1 MIQTVE
7 NAIKTL
13 GKYMIGQSGIMLT
26 LEGCRSLY
34 SRLSKIPVTNSNLSQ
49 ARSACQLELEAAE
62 QELLSDIPV
71 TKPSSSQVR
80 NACRQE
86 QEAAEQEPLKKESPA
101 DGEPEDIRKKAA
113 EEPPKK
119 VLFPLSGLLKYTRL
133 LYKEHAKIHLIQDS
147 TEEYWKA
154 EMIRGYFELVGS
166 LDPVVLPGEEPR
178 QLVYSDKTGQK
189 QVVEVPMN
197 LWVVLMLSMVEYLM
211 PTYFAA
217 RLVQQGDRLG
227 VQSWRSMSSGQYPRQ
242 ELVNQQLEALKC
254 QLLADKGDKWLVAA
268 MERAR
273 DRIVTLYIEHLES
286 GEHG

>member
-1 MIQTVE
+1 
-7 NAIKTL
+7 
-13 GKYMIGQSGIMLT
+13 
-26 LEGCRSLY
+26 
-34 SRLSKIPVTNSNLSQ
+34 
-49 ARSACQLELEAAE
+49 
-62 QELLSDIPV
+62 
-71 TKPSSSQVR
+71 
-80 NACRQE
+80 
-86 QEAAEQEPLKKESPA
+86 
-101 DGEPEDIRKKAA
+101 
-113 EEPPKK
+113 
-119 VLFPLSGLLKYTRL
+119 
-133 LYKEHAKIHLIQDS
+133 
-147 TEEYWKA
+147 
-154 EMIRGYFELVGS
+154 
-166 LDPVVLPGEEPR
+166 
-178 QLVYSDKTGQK
+178 
-189 QVVEVPMN
+189 MN